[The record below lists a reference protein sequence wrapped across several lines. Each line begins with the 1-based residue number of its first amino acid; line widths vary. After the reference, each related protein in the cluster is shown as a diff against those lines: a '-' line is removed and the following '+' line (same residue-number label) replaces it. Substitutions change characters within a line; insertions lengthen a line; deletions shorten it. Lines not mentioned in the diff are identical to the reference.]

1 MREPKPF
8 FRKQT
13 GTWYV
18 QVGKKQHNLGPDE
31 QVAKQKYHALMAGRQ
46 PVTEDTTVYGVLFQ
60 FLGWNKQRRE
70 GSTHEFYKRHIVS
83 FAVYVGEGLTV
94 GELKP
99 FHVTNWLDECYPK
112 IREVDGKK
120 APGAGDNYR
129 RSAIRS
135 IQRPF
140 NWAVEQGYLKA
151 SPIAKIKKPAYK
163 PRDTIIA
170 PEQWNELVAA
180 LEARGPNGQA
190 FLDLLMLMR
199 QTGCRPQEARTAEAR
214 HFDRK
219 NRCLVFERHESKG
232 HGGEKTVERRVVPLT
247 DIAFE
252 ICQRQA
258 LKYPTG
264 PLLRNTHGTPWKPYA
279 VKEWFKRLDASNY
292 DEINSTRVN
301 FRISAYVIRHTWATE
316 ALENEV
322 NPITVATIM
331 GHKDLTQLMKTY
343 QHIEKKKDHLRKA
356 MTQAVGGAR
365 IPDALPA

>member
-18 QVGKKQHNLGPDE
+18 QIGKKQHNLGPDE

-46 PVTEDTTVYGVLFQ
+46 PVTDETTVYSVLFQ
-60 FLGWNKQRRE
+60 FLGWNKQHRE

-83 FAVYVGEGLTV
+83 FAEFIGETLTV
-94 GELKP
+94 GQLKP
-99 FHVTNWLDECYPK
+99 FHVTNWVNESYPK
-112 IREVDGKK
+112 TRKLDGKVVV
-120 APGAGDNYR
+120 GVGDNYR

-135 IQRPF
+135 TQRAF
-140 NWAVEQGYLKA
+140 NWAVEQGYLAA

-163 PRDTIIA
+163 PRDVILT
-170 PEQWNELVAA
+170 PEQWDQLVAA
-180 LEARGPNGQA
+180 LKVRGPNGRA

-199 QTGCRPQEARTAEAR
+199 QTGCRPIEARRAEAR

-232 HGGEKTVERRVVPLT
+232 HGGDKTVERRVVPLSDT
-247 DIAFE
+247 AYE
-252 ICQRQA
+252 ICQRQ
-258 LKYPTG
+258 LKKHPTG
-264 PLLRNTHGTPWKPYA
+264 PLLLNTHGTPWKAYA
-279 VKEWFKRLDASNY
+279 MKEWFRRLDGRRYKEPS
-292 DEINSTRVN
+292 SKRVN

-316 ALENEV
+316 ALENGV
-322 NPITVATIM
+322 DPITVATIM

-343 QHIEKKKDHLRKA
+343 QHIEKKRDYLRKA
-356 MTQAVGGAR
+356 LHQALGER
-365 IPDALPA
+365 STPASVPA